1 MKIIPNT
8 GLLFLLLIL
17 LPVEGL
23 SGGSQA
29 EEIPK
34 LQNPFS
40 ESYVRENLRKTKPRL
55 IFSAEIVE
63 NVRGKVESD
72 PVLANFYKAI
82 RLNAFE
88 ILDQPLLERVQT
100 GRRILGISRTMLQ
113 RINLLGVVYLLEE
126 DPVILE
132 RINREVLAVCKFSD
146 WNPSHYLD
154 VAEMSM
160 ALALAL
166 DWTGDRLPES
176 TIDLVKRS
184 LIEKGIHP
192 SWPEYEGEEQW
203 WVSHPNNWNQ
213 VCHGGMIA
221 ASIAIA
227 EDEPEL
233 AAKTIKRALDG
244 LPSALSQYLPDG
256 VYPEGPGYWSYGTS
270 FSVLSAAMLES
281 AFGTDFGHDTYPGFM
296 ESAMF
301 KVMCTSPS
309 GLYFNYADCGDRSS
323 PQGDV
328 VLAWFAAKTGNP
340 LFYESDGFLGS
351 PAEMELDKLSGA
363 ALAWMSQYEGGVYEQ
378 APLQWF
384 GMGVNPIAIFRDA
397 EGRSPYYFATK
408 GGCGA
413 QSHGNMDAGSFVF
426 ELDRVRWVID
436 PGVQSYYELEKTGF
450 DLWGQC
456 QECERWKLLTKNN
469 FGHSTLTVNDRLHTV
484 DGAAVITDFK
494 RGDRPEVSI
503 DLTPAFMGELSHAQR
518 HFVRDGDRSLLIEDV
533 IELNHET
540 KSLTWQLI
548 TVADVEIVENGAILR
563 QDGKE
568 LQLNNLSHGKFKLN
582 VVSLDP
588 PPMELDKKIKG
599 LKRIELR
606 IPVSMKDKDRGSMKI
621 RLRLESQM
629 LK

>member
-1 MKIIPNT
+1 MKVIPT
-8 GLLFLLLIL
+8 IGLLFLVLIIL
-17 LPVEGL
+17 HGEEL

-40 ESYVRENLRKTKPRL
+40 ESFVIENLRKTKPRL
-55 IFSAEIVE
+55 IYSAEIVE
-63 NVRGKVESD
+63 DVRGKVKTD
-72 PVLANFYKAI
+72 PVLANLYKAI

-88 ILDQPLLERVQT
+88 ILNEPLLERVQT

-113 RINLLGVVYLLEE
+113 RMNMLGAVYLFEE

-132 RINREVLAVCKFSD
+132 RINKEVLAVCEFSD

-166 DWTGDRLPES
+166 DWTGDQLPES
-176 TIDLVKRS
+176 TIRLAKRS
-184 LIEKGIHP
+184 LIEKGINP
-192 SWPEYEGEEQW
+192 SWPEYGGKEQW

-227 EDEPEL
+227 DDEPEL

-244 LPSALSQYLPDG
+244 LPYALSQYLPDG

-270 FSVLSAAMLES
+270 FSVLTAAMLES
-281 AFGTDFGHDTYPGFM
+281 AFSSNFGHETYPGFM

-323 PQGDV
+323 PNGDV

-340 LFYESDGFLGS
+340 LFYESHGFLSS
-351 PAEMELDKLSGA
+351 PAEMKPDRLSGA
-363 ALAWMSQYEGGVYEQ
+363 ALAWMSQYEGSEFEQ

-384 GMGVNPIAIFRDA
+384 GSGINPIAIFRDA
-397 EGRSPYYFATK
+397 GIRLPYYFATK

-413 QSHGNMDAGSFVF
+413 QSHGNMDAGSFIF
-426 ELDRVRWVID
+426 ELDGVRWVID
-436 PGVQSYYELEKTGF
+436 PGVQSYHELEKTGF

-469 FGHSTLTVNDRLHTV
+469 FGHSTLTVNDRIHTV
-484 DGAAVITDFK
+484 DGAAGITDFK

-503 DLTPAFMGELSHAQR
+503 DLTPAFKGQLSHAQR
-518 HFVRDGDRSLLIEDV
+518 RFIRDGNRSLLIEDD
-533 IELNHET
+533 IEFNHKTE
-540 KSLTWQLI
+540 SVTWQLI
-548 TVADVEIVENGAILR
+548 TVADVEIVEYGAILL

-568 LQLNNLSHGKFKLN
+568 LKLNNLSHGQIKLN

-588 PPMELDKKIKG
+588 PPMDLDKKITG

-606 IPVSMKDKDRGSMKI
+606 IPVSLKDRKRGSMKI
-621 RLRLESQM
+621 KLRLDS
-629 LK
+629 